1 MGSGSLLALLIIVI
15 VSLLIVRIGTNAL
28 LLTGMSLQASRFQA
42 ASAFFG
48 VGFTTTEAEMVV
60 GHEVRRKIIL
70 HLIILGNIGL
80 TSALATLIVTFV
92 NNSGDESV
100 IFGKLGLMALG
111 VTCLYSLSHTGFIK
125 KPLDAVMTYSLERAG
140 VVRAREYVLL
150 LNVESG
156 YCISVFRVGAGHLF
170 AGKALYESRPHDY
183 GLVILGIRRH
193 GGEFIG
199 APGKDDIIGEGDT
212 VMVYGKQDSVDK
224 LVHPSQ

>member
-48 VGFTTTEAEMVV
+48 VGFTTSEAEMVV
-60 GHEVRRKIIL
+60 GHEVRRKIVL

-92 NNSGDESV
+92 NNTGDESV

-111 VTCLYSLSHTGFIK
+111 VSCLYILSHTGFIK
-125 KPLDAVMTYSLERAG
+125 KPLDAVMKYSLERAG
-140 VVRAREYVLL
+140 VVRAQDYELL

-156 YCISVFRVGAGHLF
+156 YCVSDLRVGAGHLF
-170 AGKALYESRPHDY
+170 AGKALCESRPHDH
-183 GLVILGIRRH
+183 GLVILGIRRE
-193 GGEFIG
+193 GGEFTG
-199 APGKDDIIGEGDT
+199 APGKDDVIHEGDT
-212 VMVYGKQDSVDK
+212 VMVYGRQDSVDK
-224 LVHPSQ
+224 MVHPSQ